1 VERIAHERT
10 RNMYVQNR
18 ILVRIQNPVLLA
30 RLLQVKQPDIMLVL
44 LSATAIARCINA
56 ASRDGERVQT
66 GALSLLSYTDDAL
79 KRNGPKSV
87 PISLFAQ
94 QIQ

>member
-1 VERIAHERT
+1 
-10 RNMYVQNR
+10 MYVQNR

-56 ASRDGERVQT
+56 VSRDGERVQT
-66 GALSLLSYTDDAL
+66 GALSLLNFTVDAL
-79 KRNGPKSV
+79 KSNGPNSV
-87 PISLFAQ
+87 PFSLFAQ